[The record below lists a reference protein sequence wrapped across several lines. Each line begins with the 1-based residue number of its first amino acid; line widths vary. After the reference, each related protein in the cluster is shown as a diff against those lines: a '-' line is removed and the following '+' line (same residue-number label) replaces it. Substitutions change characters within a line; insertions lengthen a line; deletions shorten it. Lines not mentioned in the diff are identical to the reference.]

1 MSTRIIIKNLPHN
14 ITPTRLK
21 SHFSSS
27 QSGTTYFAGTVT
39 DAKLVTDP
47 KSGKSRGF
55 AFVGYKTPEEAQNAV
70 EWFNGTFVD
79 MRKVSVEIAK
89 PVSSILWEVTD
100 CRLVTNLYDSHGERR
115 IESMLLDR
123 KM

>member
-1 MSTRIIIKNLPHN
+1 MSSRIIIKNLPHN

-27 QSGTTYFAGTVT
+27 QSGTSYFTGTVT

-55 AFVGYKTPEEAQNAV
+55 AFVGYCTPEEAEKAV
-70 EWFNGTFVD
+70 EWFNGTFID

-89 PVSSILWEVTD
+89 PVYL
-100 CRLVTNLYDSHGERR
+100 CLGE
-115 IESMLLDR
+115 
-123 KM
+123 